1 MLTCENRELRS
12 GKFILTFD
20 VSDFTDTITVKMF
33 IRPELFDEVKAVIS
47 PGIFIRVKGVTTI
60 DKFDGELT
68 LGSIVGI
75 KKPMILPASA
85 WTTAWIRESSCTAIP
100 R

>member
-1 MLTCENRELRS
+1 
-12 GKFILTFD
+12 
-20 VSDFTDTITVKMF
+20 MF

-68 LGSIVGI
+68 LFHVGI
-75 KKPMILPASA
+75 KKADDFTASA
-85 WTTAWIRESSCTAIP
+85 WTAAWIRESSCTAIP